1 MQVQLI
7 GCQARIQGR
16 NFSGDFE
23 PFSED
28 KWTYIK
34 INDTIFRN
42 ARLCARCVMTTI
54 DPETG
59 QVDQLEEPLKTL
71 KSFRS
76 VEMLSF
82 ILKARQAGL
91 KTGSD
96 RFMQVSEKLGIFQ
109 SSEVPSLQ
117 EVTIQGMGA
126 RSSYGLNNEA
136 KANAT
141 VVCRRQSPITLTLS
155 L

>member
-1 MQVQLI
+1 
-7 GCQARIQGR
+7 
-16 NFSGDFE
+16 
-23 PFSED
+23 
-28 KWTYIK
+28 
-34 INDTIFRN
+34 
-42 ARLCARCVMTTI
+42 
-54 DPETG
+54 
-59 QVDQLEEPLKTL
+59 
-71 KSFRS
+71 
-76 VEMLSF
+76 MLSF

-126 RSSYGLNNEA
+126 RSSYGLNSEA

-141 VVCRRQSPITLTLS
+141 VVSRRQSPVTLTLS